1 MLVSFKSSLVST
13 EKSQSFKPQRTAVVT
28 GRNERI
34 SDVISVFNTPKVA
47 EEKPVP
53 VKCNSDMI

>member
-1 MLVSFKSSLVST
+1 MST
-13 EKSQSFKPQRTAVVT
+13 EKSQGFKPQRAAVVT
-28 GRNERI
+28 GRNEKI

-53 VKCNSDMI
+53 VKYYSNMLI